1 MCPFELAD
9 FERRENMPTCLKGM
23 ADPSKPEV
31 LYFKG
36 STITERLN
44 LSASATGG
52 E

>member
-1 MCPFELAD
+1 
-9 FERRENMPTCLKGM
+9 MPTCLKGM

-36 STITERLN
+36 SAVTER
-44 LSASATGG
+44 LSASAAGS